1 MVYKKRWTEMFIFF
15 CVSNK
20 KSFSYILYKIEVIMI
35 IIDNI
40 SEQISVKLPNNL
52 VKSSGKIY
60 LKNTETKKEYIK
72 EFEDES
78 TSDLY
83 YVWTYTFSDIPIG
96 EYEYVI
102 DGNKGLL
109 RIGKEM
115 EKKVYD
121 EEISFKSYEG

>member
-1 MVYKKRWTEMFIFF
+1 MV
-15 CVSNK
+15 
-20 KSFSYILYKIEVIMI
+20 

-78 TSDLY
+78 TSDLW
-83 YVWTYTFSDIPIG
+83 YVWTYTFSDIPVG

-109 RIGKEM
+109 RIGKDM